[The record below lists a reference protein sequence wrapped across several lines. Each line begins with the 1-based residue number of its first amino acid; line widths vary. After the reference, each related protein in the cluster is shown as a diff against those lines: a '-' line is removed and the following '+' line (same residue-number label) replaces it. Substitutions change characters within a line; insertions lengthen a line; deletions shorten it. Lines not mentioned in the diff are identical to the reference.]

1 MNNMYI
7 KFEQIMNEKGYK
19 KSAVAKGAG
28 IPYSTL
34 TDWQAGRYTP
44 KIDKLQRIADFLE
57 VPVSVFLE
65 SEEAKSVKNRVSD
78 WHKALATDDPNLT
91 LYKTYMTDPE
101 FMEYIRIL
109 FYLPKERKN
118 FVYDTIRSQNEYSEE
133 DKEKEGSNTNFLEVG

>member
-1 MNNMYI
+1 MYSV
-7 KFEQIMNEKGYK
+7 FESLLKQHNYTAK
-19 KSAVAKGAG
+19 KVSDATG
-28 IPYSTL
+28 IATSTF
-34 TDWQAGRYTP
+34 TDWKKGRYKP
-44 KIDKLQRIADFLE
+44 KIDKLERIADFFD

-65 SEEAKSVKNRVSD
+65 SEEAESVKKRVSD

-91 LYKTYMTDPE
+91 LYKIYMTDPE

-133 DKEKEGSNTNFLEVG
+133 DKEKEGSNTNFSKVG

>member
-1 MNNMYI
+1 MNNMYT

-57 VPVSVFLE
+57 VPVSVFYE
-65 SEEAKSVKNRVSD
+65 SEEAESVKARVTD
-78 WHKALATDDPNLT
+78 WHQAMATDDPDLF
-91 LYKTYMTDPE
+91 LYNKYKSDPVFWE
-101 FMEYIRIL
+101 NVRLM
-109 FYLPKERKN
+109 FYLPPEKKEI
-118 FVYDTIRSQNEYSEE
+118 VYAVIKGQILTDRDE
-133 DKEKEGSNTNFLEVG
+133 KKEGNNTNFSKVG